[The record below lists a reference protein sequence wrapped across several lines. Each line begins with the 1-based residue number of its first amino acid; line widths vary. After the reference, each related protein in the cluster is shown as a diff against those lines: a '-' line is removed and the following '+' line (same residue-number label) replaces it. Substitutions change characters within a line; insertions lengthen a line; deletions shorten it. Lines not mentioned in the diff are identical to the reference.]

1 MEIFISKTIEH
12 NSEQT
17 TKLLKIQITLIIST
31 GKNTETKSETT
42 FIFFDKLRTISQNEI
57 TNTFTRS

>member
-17 TKLLKIQITLIIST
+17 TKSQITLIIST
-31 GKNTETKSETT
+31 GKNNETKSETT

-57 TNTFTRS
+57 TNTFTRSWA